1 MDGFSEGYEY
11 FEKNAGTSYGAFAG
25 DKYVNA
31 INSEIDELVAKIN
44 SYTANQKSSKI
55 LKGDVA
61 EYWHSGTFNINAA
74 VRGSTNRAESLK
86 SNGLGSIDIQ
96 LNSGEKYGSK
106 YDSTAAK
113 SLHEQAKTF
122 YERYKEYAGKCVRD
136 GREAPSYDEYIRA
149 NRDSLKENGLDP
161 DLIDPDTPLYV
172 GQFRLVSSDQYELIK
187 KQLLQKIE
195 KERIVRPEQAKRY
208 QDTLNMLRDCI
219 QDEDGVES
227 IKLTKEQAEKLADIA
242 KSGGFDPIECG
253 LTTGNLVKCQYI
265 MEQAFKAGTTAAV
278 ISLVLKTA
286 PEIYHTICYLIENGE
301 VDVHQFKK
309 IGFAALSGSAEGFVR
324 GSIAAAIA
332 TTCKAGLI
340 GEAMKSVNPSIIGAV
355 TVIAMNTAQ
364 NAFEVANGH
373 MDRKA
378 LTDELVRDMFV
389 SSCSLAAGG
398 IVQSVFLE
406 LPVVG
411 FMLGSFIGSM
421 FGGLVYSA
429 GYQTALSFCV
439 DTGFTMFGLVKQDYT
454 LPENVLREMGIDVFE
469 YEKFLYPKFEYQKFE
484 YPKFSFDRF
493 NVNKIEITFL
503 RRGVIGIREIGY
515 V

>member
-1 MDGFSEGYEY
+1 MDGFIEGYEY
-11 FEKNAGTSYGAFAG
+11 FEKNAGASYGAFAG
-25 DKYVNA
+25 TKYVNA
-31 INSEIDELVAKIN
+31 INSEIDGLVATIN
-44 SYTANQKSSKI
+44 KYTANQKSSKI

-74 VRGSTNRAESLK
+74 VRGSANRAESLK

-96 LNSGEKYGSK
+96 LDSGEKYGSK
-106 YDSTAAK
+106 YDSTPAK

-122 YERYKEYAGKCVRD
+122 YERYKQYANKCARD
-136 GREAPSYDEYIRA
+136 GRDVPSYDEYIQA
-149 NRDSLKENGLDP
+149 NMDSLKENGLDP
-161 DLIDPDTPLYV
+161 DLIDPNTPLYV

-227 IKLTKEQAEKLADIA
+227 IRLTREQAEKLADIA

-253 LTTGNLVKCQYI
+253 LTPGNLVKFQYI

-286 PEIYHTICYLIENGE
+286 PEIYNTISYLIENGE
-301 VDVHQFKK
+301 VDAHQFKK
-309 IGFAALSGSAEGFVR
+309 MGFAALSGSAESFLR
-324 GSIAAAIA
+324 GSIAAAIT

-340 GEAMKSVNPSIIGAV
+340 GEAMKSVDPSIIGAV
-355 TVIAMNTAQ
+355 TVIAMNAAK
-364 NAFEVANGH
+364 NAFEVAAGH
-373 MDRKA
+373 MDRKT
-378 LTDELVRDMFV
+378 LTDELIRDMFV

-398 IVQSVFLE
+398 IVQSVLPV

-421 FGGLVYSA
+421 FGGIVYSA
-429 GYQTALSFCV
+429 GHQIALSFCV
-439 DTGFTMFGLVKQDYT
+439 DTGFTMFGLVRQDYT
-454 LPENVLREMGIDVFE
+454 LPENILREIGIDVFE
-469 YEKFLYPKFEYQKFE
+469 YPKFKCPQFE
-484 YPKFSFDRF
+484 YPNFSFDRF
-493 NVNKIEITFL
+493 NMNTIEMTFL

-515 V
+515 IGD